1 MDGRIIEDFQNLHVL
16 AAYDLAIMDDLVHDL
31 TVALEESSKTH
42 RSCQDGSSM
51 SQDALLRRRRRFKKR
66 RANNAKVSIY
76 GANMSEG
83 TESSLDEAFKDY
95 IENFSRQSD
104 SDEFLV
110 SGQKVPAVRS
120 FPILSS
126 VPQFVESDSVTENI
140 TPLRPQR
147 RRRHFKRMA
156 VDSQPQVDLGGLLKS
171 DTDFHQMSSAES
183 LMLSEAGCVGL
194 HLLSGKRKRSSKDK
208 GNSFYVDFNDDSQ
221 PDSQNHCQNHVM

>member
-1 MDGRIIEDFQNLHVL
+1 MDSRIIEDFQNLHVL

-66 RANNAKVSIY
+66 RANNAKVLIY

-120 FPILSS
+120 FPILS

-156 VDSQPQVDLGGLLKS
+156 VDSQPQVDFGGLLKS

-208 GNSFYVDFNDDSQ
+208 GNGFYVDFNDDSQ
-221 PDSQNHCQNHVM
+221 PDSQNQCQNHIM